1 MGAKWH
7 NVAKNSGQWCIGT
20 LGVDASGQVF
30 AIRCKKWSCDICA
43 PINALYRAIETA
55 NGVQALLASGIRP
68 YFVTITQPPSV
79 KTPEAAYRILFD
91 QWDKFRNRWQYWA
104 KQQSVPNF
112 YAAFV
117 EGQGHRDGMPHFHI
131 IGTAFP
137 GLRDLKEWTTKSGL
151 GHQADLQVI
160 KPNSG
165 VAWYVSKYSTK
176 GSDAAL
182 MPRNFRRVRFSQDW
196 PRMIFRKDLREGN
209 AVVKRTNES
218 VVSWAYRAALAY
230 TLNPDLIAQDAIRLL
245 DSANPDAAQVQT
257 YQETLAEFLVT

>member
-1 MGAKWH
+1 MVEKWH
-7 NVAKNSGQWCIGT
+7 NVAEHGGRWCIGT

-55 NGVQALLASGIRP
+55 NGVQALLCSGIRP
-68 YFVTITQPPSV
+68 YFVTVTQPGSV
-79 KTPEAAYRILFD
+79 KTPQHAYTILFD
-91 QWDKFRNRWQYWA
+91 QWEKFRHRWQYWA
-104 KQQSVPNF
+104 KKQAVPNF

-117 EGQGHRDGMPHFHI
+117 EGQGRREGMPHFHI

-137 GLRDLKEWTTKSGL
+137 EKETLRDWAVKSGL
-151 GHQADLQVI
+151 GFQVDRQVI
-160 KPNSG
+160 AANSG

-196 PRMIFRKDLREGN
+196 PRMIFRKDLREGS
-209 AVVKRTNES
+209 AVVKRTNETIL
-218 VVSWAYRAALAY
+218 SWAYRAAL
-230 TLNPDLIAQDAIRLL
+230 TFFINPDNIALDAMTLL
-245 DSANPDAAQVQT
+245 DNANPDADQVQT
-257 YQETLAEFLVT
+257 YQETLAEFLTT

>member
-1 MGAKWH
+1 MAEKWH
-7 NVAKNSGQWCIGT
+7 NVAVNTGQWCIGT

-30 AIRCKKWSCDICA
+30 AIRCKKWSCEICA

-55 NGVQALLASGIRP
+55 NGVQALLTSGIRP
-68 YFVTITQPPSV
+68 YFVTITQPASV
-79 KTPEAAYRILFD
+79 KTPEMAYSILFS

-104 KQQSVPNF
+104 KQQAVPNF

-117 EGQGHRDGMPHFHI
+117 EGQGHREGMPHFHI

-137 GLRDLKEWTTKSGL
+137 GKRTVKDWATSSGL
-151 GHQADLQVI
+151 GYQADVQLI
-160 KPNSG
+160 AANSG

-196 PRMIFRKDLREGN
+196 PRMVFRKDLREGN
-209 AVVKRTNES
+209 AIVKRTTET
-218 VVSWAYRAALAY
+218 VLSWAYRAALTY
-230 TLNPDLIAQDAIRLL
+230 LLNPDNIAQDAIALL
-245 DSANPDAAQVQT
+245 DNADPDAAQVQT
-257 YQETLAEFLVT
+257 YQEALSEFLIT